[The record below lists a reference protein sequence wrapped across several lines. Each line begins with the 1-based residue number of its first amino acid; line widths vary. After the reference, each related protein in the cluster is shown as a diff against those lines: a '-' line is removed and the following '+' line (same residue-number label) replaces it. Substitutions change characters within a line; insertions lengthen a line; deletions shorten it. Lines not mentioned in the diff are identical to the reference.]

1 MTPLSLPFVLSE
13 QNTLNGSIP
22 NHLWSHNHN
31 VRHPAVSTT
40 IESQSSICAAAASP
54 TSATNLYLKESQTL
68 GGTSG
73 SDSDSES
80 LLDIEGGP
88 CEQSTNPQDVKRMRR
103 YSKSKNNALSN
114 LFCSIICIPL

>member
-1 MTPLSLPFVLSE
+1 MIARHNISYFSVLASSYQIQSL
-13 QNTLNGSIP
+13 
-22 NHLWSHNHN
+22 
-31 VRHPAVSTT
+31 
-40 IESQSSICAAAASP
+40 AAAASP

-73 SDSDSES
+73 SDSDSDS

-103 YSKSKNNALSN
+103 YTKNMNN
-114 LFCSIICIPL
+114 VFFSIFLIHY

>member
-1 MTPLSLPFVLSE
+1 L
-13 QNTLNGSIP
+13 
-22 NHLWSHNHN
+22 
-31 VRHPAVSTT
+31 
-40 IESQSSICAAAASP
+40 AAAASP

-80 LLDIEGGP
+80 LFDIEGGP

-103 YSKSKNNALSN
+103 YTKNMNNVFLSIFFSIFLTPIALYN
-114 LFCSIICIPL
+114 HINKAEVRIT